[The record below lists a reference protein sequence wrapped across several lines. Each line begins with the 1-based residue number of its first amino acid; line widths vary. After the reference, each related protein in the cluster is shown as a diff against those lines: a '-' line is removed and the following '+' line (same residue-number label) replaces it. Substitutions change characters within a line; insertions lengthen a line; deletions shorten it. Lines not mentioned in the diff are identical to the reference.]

1 MRPTPRCSAA
11 AASTAPSTAPAAP
24 RSWPSAARSA
34 AASPATPSSRA
45 AGGCRPASSSTP
57 SVRCTATAGRGSRS
71 CSRAPTA
78 GASRSRSSTA
88 SGRSRSR
95 PSRPAPIA
103 SRSPRPPPSPSAR
116 WSASSWHGRGRSR
129 WCASSSS
136 ATRTWPPTRRRSRR
150 RLATPGAAW
159 HRGEGRSRVSAAERE
174 RTAMRKVL
182 MALLLLGVVLG
193 RPAVLRAES
202 PAAEFGLAV
211 GAAAGNLVYL
221 PVKVIV
227 AFGGLALGS
236 LTGVLTGGDVRA
248 AYAVWVPAASGTY
261 LLTPAHLEGTVPIEF
276 FGSDYADQS
285 SRAAGAAEGA
295 GIYDI
300 QYQYSR

>member
-1 MRPTPRCSAA
+1 MR
-11 AASTAPSTAPAAP
+11 
-24 RSWPSAARSA
+24 
-34 AASPATPSSRA
+34 
-45 AGGCRPASSSTP
+45 
-57 SVRCTATAGRGSRS
+57 
-71 CSRAPTA
+71 
-78 GASRSRSSTA
+78 
-88 SGRSRSR
+88 
-95 PSRPAPIA
+95 
-103 SRSPRPPPSPSAR
+103 
-116 WSASSWHGRGRSR
+116 
-129 WCASSSS
+129 
-136 ATRTWPPTRRRSRR
+136 
-150 RLATPGAAW
+150 
-159 HRGEGRSRVSAAERE
+159 RVL
-174 RTAMRKVL
+174 V
-182 MALLLLGVVLG
+182 ALVLLGVVLG

-202 PAAEFGLAV
+202 AAAELGLAV

-236 LTGVLTGGDVRA
+236 LTGVLTGGDERA

-285 SRAAGAAEGA
+285 SKAAGAAEGA